1 MQNSAAAPAV
11 DRREAWAEPP
21 RLKSNVGERSKA
33 SDKQIQS
40 VKHAVVQLGGV
51 GVVYGT
57 PQFGVYCGLTSITC
71 QVLGRLD
78 LSCSTFKEIML
89 L

>member
-1 MQNSAAAPAV
+1 MSKSRKDSHANAIPAHTV
-11 DRREAWAEPP
+11 LQ
-21 RLKSNVGERSKA
+21 LKW
-33 SDKQIQS
+33 
-40 VKHAVVQLGGV
+40 V
-51 GVVYGT
+51 GVVYGVPGT